1 MYIILIIV
9 LLLYFINT
17 VSTRTHAQQ
26 VELLD
31 DPELKHGFQIIST
44 CKSFR
49 LDTSTMEERHQWIQ
63 VRQTPFN

>member
-1 MYIILIIV
+1 MA

-17 VSTRTHAQQ
+17 VSTHTQ
-26 VELLD
+26 VEVLD

-49 LDTSTMEERHQWIQ
+49 LDTSTMEERHQWLQ
-63 VRQTPFN
+63 VRHNLQFIHGSHSCF